1 MYLSTRHL
9 TDENF
14 NAFCYIYVASMG
26 LKKNNYKI
34 MACLLYCNLYGV
46 TIVLFSICY
55 VGIWLEH
62 FSKSMHKMPTKPFFY
77 RIVYVYL
84 EYHFSFHKMFLFST
98 KHNLT
103 SEFIKYTTTKV
114 ENLLYINLNVLELV
128 VTESFLSLNLFKVL

>member
-1 MYLSTRHL
+1 MYLSTKHFQSIL
-9 TDENF
+9 LYICSIYGSEN
-14 NAFCYIYVASMG
+14 NCRSMS
-26 LKKNNYKI
+26 
-34 MACLLYCNLYGV
+34 CLLYWNLYGV
-46 TIVLFSICY
+46 MTILFSICY

-84 EYHFSFHKMFLFST
+84 EYHFSFHNMFLFST

-114 ENLLYINLNVLELV
+114 ENLLYNLNVLELV